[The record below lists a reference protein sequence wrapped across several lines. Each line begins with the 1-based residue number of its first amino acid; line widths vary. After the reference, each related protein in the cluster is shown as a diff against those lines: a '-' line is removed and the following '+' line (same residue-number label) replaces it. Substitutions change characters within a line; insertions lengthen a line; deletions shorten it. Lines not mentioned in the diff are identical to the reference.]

1 MTAPAVEV
9 EDLVIRY
16 GALLAVDG
24 VSFDAPLGAVTAV
37 LGPNGAGKTST
48 IETLEGFRRPS
59 AGSVRV
65 LGLDPRR
72 DHRELVR
79 RIGVML
85 QSGGI
90 HRAIRVAE
98 AVHLF
103 ASYYDEPL
111 DVDEL
116 IDRVGLTERRGS
128 VWRTLS
134 GGEQQRL
141 SLALALVGRPE
152 LVFLDEPS
160 AGLDVAGRQLVHE
173 LIRGLRDGGTTVV
186 LTTHDLAEAESL
198 ADQLVIIDRGRVLA
212 AATPAELTDLSGP
225 PELRF
230 AAAPGLDTSALA
242 RHLEAPVTETTAGE
256 YLVEREGDPSTVAR
270 LTAWLADHDV
280 ALGDLRAGRQ
290 RLEDVFVRLT
300 SEASKADVPSPTDEP
315 RRGRRRR

>member
-1 MTAPAVEV
+1 MTEPAVEV

-24 VSFDAPLGAVTAV
+24 VSFGASLGAVTAV

-59 AGSVRV
+59 SGSARV

-72 DHRELVR
+72 NHRELVR

-90 HRAIRVAE
+90 HRSIRVAE
-98 AVHLF
+98 AVRLF
-103 ASYYDEPL
+103 ASYYDDPL
-111 DVDEL
+111 DPDEL
-116 IDRVGLTERRGS
+116 IERVGLDERRSS

-141 SLALALVGRPE
+141 SLALSLVGRPE

-160 AGLDVAGRQLVHE
+160 AGLDVAGRRLVHE
-173 LIRGLRDGGTTVV
+173 LIRELRDRGITV
-186 LTTHDLAEAESL
+186 LMATHDLAEAESL
-198 ADQLVIIDRGRVLA
+198 ADHLVIIDHGRVMADGSPVELA
-212 AATPAELTDLSGP
+212 NTIGP
-225 PELRF
+225 RELRF
-230 AAAPGLDTSALA
+230 AARPGLDTAELA
-242 RHLEAPVTETTAGE
+242 EHLGGAVTETSDGE
-256 YLVEREGDPSTVAR
+256 YLVDHEGDPATVAR
-270 LTAWLADHDV
+270 LTAWLADRDIE
-280 ALGDLRAGRQ
+280 LGDLRAGRQ